1 MHIIIYPYKN
11 TYQRDWKESGHV
23 SSIWIK
29 KEIIH
34 LEEKILIY
42 IEAKK
47 DIAAP
52 AVVTEILP
60 DMVITRLVAQSTA
73 DGAAMGEELWKKVDR
88 KEFFSEEE
96 WAAFVEK
103 TEKECRAN
111 GYAEDEM
118 QTKVIR
124 DKYRVYLKTSHRNEL
139 DRKEWVDY
147 LTKGTEP
154 LERVIRDMMAL
165 CFVAFLPV

>member
-1 MHIIIYPYKN
+1 M
-11 TYQRDWKESGHV
+11 
-23 SSIWIK
+23 
-29 KEIIH
+29 
-34 LEEKILIY
+34 IY

-88 KEFFSEEE
+88 KEFFSEGE

-103 TEKECRAN
+103 TDKECRAN

-154 LERVIRDMMAL
+154 LEKSEAKRS
-165 CFVAFLPV
+165 